1 MESNRK
7 SQSDILTGH
16 IREGKLF
23 KTPLSTLPLEE
34 TSWTK
39 QTLPELLWIGLLQG
53 TYGLRRGVDLSLAL
67 AEAATQ
73 AKSNTPGL
81 LWFAATSS
89 YAALEEN
96 EWRKVCRALENSGNL
111 NDLTQALSTLVHFYP
126 ECPYA
131 RLFAQTPHQTS
142 SKDHALSGFKDLLES
157 LYSKQERAATLV
169 QATAAYLGLV
179 TQKVALVEGISLGNL
194 EAIKAFPHTNESQ
207 KVAASVRAMCNFLI
221 GMTLKEIDSGWANY
235 FWNRGFELEYC
246 EYELPY
252 EL

>member
-1 MESNRK
+1 MEPNQK
-7 SQSDILTGH
+7 SRGVLAGH

-34 TSWTK
+34 TSWAK

-96 EWRKVCRALENSGNL
+96 EWRKVYQTLENSGRRNY
-111 NDLTQALSTLVHFYP
+111 LTRALAPLMHFYP
-126 ECPYA
+126 ECPYV
-131 RLFAQTPHQTS
+131 RLFTQTPRQLS
-142 SKDHALSGFKDLLES
+142 NKDQPLSEFKDLLES
-157 LYSKQERAATLV
+157 LYDKQERVATLV
-169 QATAAYLGLV
+169 QATAAYLALA

-194 EAIKAFPHTNESQ
+194 ETIKDFPHTEESQ
-207 KVAASVRAMCNFLI
+207 KVAASVRAVCNFLI
-221 GMTLKEIDSGWANY
+221 GTTLKEFDSGWARY
-235 FWNRGFELEYC
+235 FWNRGFELEHC
-246 EYELPY
+246 EYDLPY
-252 EL
+252 KL